1 MPNIEEIARTIA
13 RARHGTD
20 AMWAN
25 YVSAAEAVLELFKSK
40 RRQ

>member
-13 RARHGTD
+13 KAKHGTD

-25 YVSAAEAVLELFKSK
+25 YVGAAEAVIGLFKAK
-40 RRQ
+40 RRR